1 MTFTVAGFY
10 TIFLCVCFL
19 QAIDGCMDEKEWNLL
34 QNEMG
39 EGVFINESVLD
50 TDFFTKN
57 KYAQIYFN
65 LPNSTA

>member
-1 MTFTVAGFY
+1 MAVWMKKNEICRKLKRGR
-10 TIFLCVCFL
+10 
-19 QAIDGCMDEKEWNLL
+19 GLL
-34 QNEMG
+34 
-39 EGVFINESVLD
+39 INESVLD

>member
-1 MTFTVAGFY
+1 VYASFRILMAVW
-10 TIFLCVCFL
+10 
-19 QAIDGCMDEKEWNLL
+19 MKK
-34 QNEMG
+34 NEISCKMKG
-39 EGVFINESVLD
+39 EGRAGLLINESVLD